1 MVSANNNKNNSNNS
15 NSKSVIIQYNG
26 DHQVSLLE
34 LAKAKDKD
42 LSQVPMGVV
51 EDVTI
56 VLSKNVKKCYNSL
69 DLAALVPFMSR
80 NAMVHVEILV
90 DGNHNNHNNNHEK
103 NTASSDVV
111 VVLIKDVHTSFVLA
125 GLQSQSE
132 KREQNRIVLSAR
144 RTINSMGGGGSV
156 LKAAPIRIS
165 LSGRD
170 GLDGDNDDGIID
182 EDSLLFSDASNLVKP
197 PSAMNESSTKNQDDC
212 SGREPCADCTCGRSS
227 ENKKPTTSSSSRGG
241 GIDGDNTNNGEKQNN
256 NHENIEKSSCGK
268 CGLGDAFRCA
278 SCPYLGKPAFKA
290 GEEHLV
296 LDLQDDL

>member
-1 MVSANNNKNNSNNS
+1 M
-15 NSKSVIIQYNG
+15 IIQYNG

-34 LAKAKDKD
+34 LAKAQVVKDKD

-111 VVLIKDVHTSFVLA
+111 VVLIKNVHTSFVLA

-144 RTINSMGGGGSV
+144 RTINSMGGGGGSV
-156 LKAAPIRIS
+156 FKAAPIRIS

-227 ENKKPTTSSSSRGG
+227 ENKKPTTSSSSGG
-241 GIDGDNTNNGEKQNN
+241 GIDSDNTNNGEKQNNNN